1 MDVSICSKIVSLS
14 NGSSWIKYLPQNAY
28 DRAAKLLLD
37 FGIFEKAQRS
47 GAVDLGKS
55 IEAILKAPFQ
65 CAVPAQSYGQWI
77 LPISPKQRTND
88 IRDVER
94 KCYAN
99 SYCVVD

>member
-1 MDVSICSKIVSLS
+1 MDVSIFSAIVSLS
-14 NGSSWIKYLPQNAY
+14 NDSSWIKHLPQNAY
-28 DRAAKLLLD
+28 DKAAKLLLD

-65 CAVPAQSYGQWI
+65 YAVPAQSYGQWI
-77 LPISPKQRTND
+77 LPILPQQKTND
-88 IRDVER
+88 VRNVER

-99 SYCVVD
+99 CCCVVD